1 MEALLGELLGD
12 CAHVYRD
19 DVLIASETLEQ
30 HAQDLEKVLT
40 KIRASGMRL
49 KASKCHLAKDTVE
62 YLGNRISPGG
72 VQTEEKKV
80 EKMRKFSRPINLKEL
95 QSFLGLVGYYRK
107 FVLNFAK
114 IAAPL
119 TPLTSKKVTWQLG
132 EEQET
137 AFQTLLTAVCQAPVL
152 AQPDVKA
159 AVDGTRPFLIYTDAS
174 RQGVGTVLAQENVE
188 GKQHPIAF
196 ASKSLTPAETRFH
209 ITDLEAFAM
218 IFALKRFKAI
228 VYGTQII
235 IMTDHKPLLALLKG
249 THLADRLLRWSIEL
263 LEYNVK
269 IVYLSGKANVVADMT
284 ETSDEGTKEL
294 LRIVNA
300 LQEKSDDTEVMNQEN
315 WLNHLKNSDEG
326 WGELIHLLE
335 SGAKEGKVKI
345 KGIKGCVLVEDYVI
359 IGQKLRNAEN
369 PECNR
374 KVVPETA
381 RNTVTEMHEG
391 CLGGHFSAKKMLR
404 QLSKRFFWPKII
416 VTMEKCVKGCP
427 KCICTNDHPKLTAP
441 LKPYET
447 SRPLEIVAIDLID
460 VGLSVQGNR
469 YILSIIDLFTKYGA
483 AIPIPDNKAETVVKA
498 FIDRWALGEGRIPEV
513 LLSDQGKEFVN
524 SHFEQL
530 VKMLNIKHITTKG
543 YNSRTNGCVERFN
556 KTIMQILKKK

>member
-1 MEALLGELLGD
+1 
-12 CAHVYRD
+12 
-19 DVLIASETLEQ
+19 
-30 HAQDLEKVLT
+30 
-40 KIRASGMRL
+40 
-49 KASKCHLAKDTVE
+49 
-62 YLGNRISPGG
+62 
-72 VQTEEKKV
+72 
-80 EKMRKFSRPINLKEL
+80 
-95 QSFLGLVGYYRK
+95 
-107 FVLNFAK
+107 
-114 IAAPL
+114 
-119 TPLTSKKVTWQLG
+119 
-132 EEQET
+132 
-137 AFQTLLTAVCQAPVL
+137 
-152 AQPDVKA
+152 
-159 AVDGTRPFLIYTDAS
+159 
-174 RQGVGTVLAQENVE
+174 
-188 GKQHPIAF
+188 
-196 ASKSLTPAETRFH
+196 
-209 ITDLEAFAM
+209 
-218 IFALKRFKAI
+218 
-228 VYGTQII
+228 
-235 IMTDHKPLLALLKG
+235 
-249 THLADRLLRWSIEL
+249 
-263 LEYNVK
+263 
-269 IVYLSGKANVVADMT
+269 MT

-359 IGQKLRNAEN
+359 IGQTLRNAEN

-374 KVVPETA
+374 KVVPESA
-381 RNTVTEMHEG
+381 RSTLVTEMHEG

-404 QLSKRFFWPKII
+404 QLSKRFFWPKMI

-447 SRPLEIVAIDLID
+447 SRPLEIVAVDLID

-556 KTIMQILKKK
+556 KTIMQILKKKTAVPMEWDEQIPFAVFAYNSVAHKTTGESPMFLMYGRDSKHPIHMEGEDAVGMDYSDADEYKHILVQELLKAHRRAKEHAEREWEENKKLLDQKYKTENRKYPTVGSRVLIEIPTERIGARCPKLVNKWKGPYRVVKCTQNSATVIPILGGKEEFVIPFDNLRVISVEMENVPIVTNKGRQKQKVPMWEKEDECVSE